1 MRGFLRTLVAIG
13 LALAATGASAQPYPS
28 KPITIVV
35 PFAAGS
41 GTDSITRIIG
51 QYLSAALNQSVV
63 IENKVG
69 ASGVLAATYVAR
81 AAPDGYTLLMATNS
95 THSANPHLFK
105 SLAYDPVKDFAPV
118 ARAGSYVFMLVVNP
132 DIPAKTLPEL
142 VAHAKANPGKLTYAS
157 GNTTGIVAGETLK
170 SKAGIDVLH
179 IPYKSTPPAHQRRAR
194 RPRLDDVHRSG
205 ARASSTCAPARCAR
219 SPSPRRSAA
228 RCCPTC
234 PRCTKPASRATT
246 SPHGPAL
253 FAPAGTPK
261 EIVARL
267 NAEVQQDHRQSGGEG
282 AHRGHRL
289 RRVLRAA
296 GDARRVRAVRAGEL
310 GQADQGRRHRAAISR
325 QVQPAF
331 SPVLPISRV
340 PSASARRVCAEPGRS
355 GFCWLSCGA
364 QPESQIISKVA
375 RILPSRIGEALRV
388 DLAPCASASRAA
400 AACGGARRAHWW
412 RPCGA
417 VRPSG

>member
-1 MRGFLRTLVAIG
+1 MRGLFRLLVAIG
-13 LALAATGASAQPYPS
+13 LTFAATGANAQSYPS

-41 GTDSITRIIG
+41 GTDSIARIIG
-51 QYLSAALNQSVV
+51 QYLQNALNQSVV

-132 DIPAKTLPEL
+132 DVPAKTLPEL

-179 IPYKSTPPAHQRRAR
+179 IPYKSTPPALNDVLGGRVSMMFIDLAPGLEHVRAGTL
-194 RPRLDDVHRSG
+194 RPLAVTTRE
-205 ARASSTCAPARCAR
+205 
-219 SPSPRRSAA
+219 RSALLPDLPSLA
-228 RCCPTC
+228 EAGIPGYDV
-234 PRCTKPASRATT
+234 T
-246 SPHGPAL
+246 SYAAL

-261 EIVARL
+261 EIVDKL
-267 NAEVQQDHRQSGGEG
+267 NAEIQKII
-282 AHRGHRL
+282 ANP
-289 RRVLRAA
+289 
-296 GDARRVRAVRAGEL
+296 DAKARI
-310 GQADQGRRHRAAISR
+310 AITGFD
-325 QVQPAF
+325 AF
-331 SPVLPISRV
+331 SGPPETLATFVQSELVNWGKLIKD
-340 PSASARRVCAEPGRS
+340 AGIEP
-355 GFCWLSCGA
+355 
-364 QPESQIISKVA
+364 Q
-375 RILPSRIGEALRV
+375 
-388 DLAPCASASRAA
+388 
-400 AACGGARRAHWW
+400 
-412 RPCGA
+412 
-417 VRPSG
+417 

>member
-1 MRGFLRTLVAIG
+1 MRGFFRLLVAIG
-13 LALAATGASAQPYPS
+13 LTLAATGASAQSYPS

-41 GTDSITRIIG
+41 GTDSIARIIG
-51 QYLSAALNQSVV
+51 QYLQNALNQSVV

-132 DIPAKTLPEL
+132 DVPAKTLPEL

-179 IPYKSTPPAHQRRAR
+179 IPYKSTPPALNDVLGGRVSMMFIDLAPGLEHVRAGTL
-194 RPRLDDVHRSG
+194 RPLAV
-205 ARASSTCAPARCAR
+205 TTKE
-219 SPSPRRSAA
+219 RSALLPDLPSLA
-228 RCCPTC
+228 EAGIPGYDV
-234 PRCTKPASRATT
+234 T
-246 SPHGPAL
+246 SYAAL

-261 EIVARL
+261 EIVDRL
-267 NAEVQQDHRQSGGEG
+267 NAEIQKII
-282 AHRGHRL
+282 ANP
-289 RRVLRAA
+289 
-296 GDARRVRAVRAGEL
+296 DAKARI
-310 GQADQGRRHRAAISR
+310 AITGFD
-325 QVQPAF
+325 AF
-331 SPVLPISRV
+331 SGPPETLATFVQSELVNWGKLIKD
-340 PSASARRVCAEPGRS
+340 AGIEP
-355 GFCWLSCGA
+355 
-364 QPESQIISKVA
+364 Q
-375 RILPSRIGEALRV
+375 
-388 DLAPCASASRAA
+388 
-400 AACGGARRAHWW
+400 
-412 RPCGA
+412 
-417 VRPSG
+417 